1 MPGRPA
7 GRGRRVRNDASM
19 KLFAK
24 VLGTEGERARMAAHK
39 TSPDLARLLVQYP
52 FGQVYPRRGLDLKT
66 RELTAL
72 AALAA
77 LGNARP
83 QLKMHV
89 HGALNVGC
97 SRTQIL
103 EVLIMTTVFA
113 GFPAALNAVDA
124 AREAFE
130 ERSALRRKGTKA

>member
-1 MPGRPA
+1 MPRTPA
-7 GRGRRVRNDASM
+7 KRRTRAPGDRSRI
-19 KLFAK
+19 LFEK
-24 VLGTEGERARMAAHK
+24 VLGAEGERVLRTVCR
-39 TSPDLARLLVQYP
+39 TSPDLARLLVEYP
-52 FGQVYPRRGLDLKT
+52 FGQIYPRRGLDLKT

-77 LGNARP
+77 LGNAKA

-103 EVLIMTTVFA
+103 EVLLMTTVFA
-113 GFPAALNAVDA
+113 GFPAALNAVSA

-130 ERSALRRKGTKA
+130 ERSALRRKGTTA

>member
-1 MPGRPA
+1 MSGKPA
-7 GRGRRVRNDASM
+7 GRRKRTRIDASTR
-19 KLFAK
+19 LFKK
-24 VLGTEGERARMAAHK
+24 VLGPVGERARKAAHE
-39 TSPDLARLLVQYP
+39 TSPGLARLLVQYP
-52 FGQVYPRRGLDLKT
+52 FGQVYPRRGLDLRT

-130 ERSALRRKGTKA
+130 ERSLLRRKGKKA